1 MFSAVGRTVDK
12 AEGGIDGG
20 TDEVLE
26 GTTTDG
32 GTDSDLG
39 GTEDCDLGG
48 TEDCDLVLDLGLDLD
63 LDLVFNTGER
73 NFLVLDNGVIKFV
86 RLVSFLFAMDVL
98 KALAF
103 KTDAYVF
110 LDLVANENTW
120 DTSSTSPGAIV
131 ASFEF

>member
-39 GTEDCDLGG
+39 GTEDCDL
-48 TEDCDLVLDLGLDLD
+48 VLDLGLALD

>member
-20 TDEVLE
+20 TDEVLR
-26 GTTTDG
+26 GTTTGG
-32 GTDSDLG
+32 GTDS
-39 GTEDCDLGG
+39 DLGG

-63 LDLVFNTGER
+63 LVFNTGER
-73 NFLVLDNGVIKFV
+73 NFLELDNGVIKFV

>member
-32 GTDSDLG
+32 GTDS
-39 GTEDCDLGG
+39 DLGG

>member
-39 GTEDCDLGG
+39 GTEDCDL
-48 TEDCDLVLDLGLDLD
+48 VLDLGLDLN
-63 LDLVFNTGER
+63 LVFNTGER
-73 NFLVLDNGVIKFV
+73 NFLELDNGVIKFV

>member
-39 GTEDCDLGG
+39 GTEDCDL
-48 TEDCDLVLDLGLDLD
+48 VLDLGLD

-73 NFLVLDNGVIKFV
+73 NFLELDNGVIKFV